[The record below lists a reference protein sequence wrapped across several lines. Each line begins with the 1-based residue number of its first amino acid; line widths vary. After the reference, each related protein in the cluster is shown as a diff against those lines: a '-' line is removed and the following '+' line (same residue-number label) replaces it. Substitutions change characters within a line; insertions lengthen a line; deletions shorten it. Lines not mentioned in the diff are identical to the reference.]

1 MTNKKKLQKILVGI
15 SRTDTKGVFKSVE
28 IVQKRIQEIKGQIE
42 SIFNS
47 IIELKGELKKSEG
60 ELSGALN
67 QKLLTLKSA
76 MAEYKN
82 ASLERLGVLSAEID
96 GLKKDIREI
105 SGRKV
110 EIPDFQNQI
119 KDVENELKRAIFD
132 LNEDNE
138 KKLEEVLSNSQ
149 KAIADLREELKKLR
163 IDTMSVISSRG
174 GGNMNRNIL
183 VENNPSILGRYTDLN
198 ILAGSNVTFASTNN
212 DNLKTTDL
220 TIAIASSP
228 TFANITD
235 SGLTAGRVTF
245 AGAAGLLTDS
255 ALLKF
260 DSITGQLGV
269 GFLGTIPD
277 WAVLYAYKASGPA
290 NSAIQSGD
298 DYANFRIL
306 SFNADSWFM
315 MQDAGTAN
323 SSWYVGS
330 DYSDSQKFKIG
341 WREAAAGQPGD
352 NDFLTI
358 STTGN
363 VGIGTTTPTA
373 VLHLKA
379 GTATANTAPFKFTSG
394 PLLTTPEAGAKEFLT
409 DKFYGTITT
418 GAVRHTFAT
427 LESAAQTF
435 SNDILVPDEAYGVDW
450 NGSLEVPTKN
460 AIYDKIETISGIPA
474 GLDTQV
480 QFNDGGVFGGDAGF
494 VYNKATGR
502 VGIGTT
508 PIELL
513 DIQGTM
519 AYDNAST
526 ATVLSGNTS
535 VAVTFPT
542 AFQAAP
548 IVVATPMANVSCWIT
563 SITASGCTINI
574 GSAAGTAGVIVNY
587 IAIRET

>member
-15 SRTDTKGVFKSVE
+15 SRTDTKCVFKSVE
-28 IVQKRIQEIKGQIE
+28 IVQKRIQEIKGEIE

-298 DYANFRIL
+298 DYANHRIL

-379 GTATANTAPFKFTSG
+379 GTATANTAPLKFTSG
-394 PLLTTPEAGAKEFLT
+394 TSLTTPE
-409 DKFYGTITT
+409 I
-418 GAVRHTFAT
+418 GAVEYNGTDLYVTAGDDSSNRRRIVHSHSTDAP
-427 LESAAQTF
+427 SAIT
-435 SNDILVPDEAYGVDW
+435 PT
-450 NGSLEVPTKN
+450 GSPFTYQNTASFDASV
-460 AIYDKIETISGIPA
+460 IVSG
-474 GLDTQV
+474 
-480 QFNDGGVFGGDAGF
+480 
-494 VYNKATGR
+494 
-502 VGIGTT
+502 
-508 PIELL
+508 
-513 DIQGTM
+513 GTM
-519 AYDNAST
+519 SLIEFSRDGATWYD
-526 ATVLSGNTS
+526 V
-535 VAVTFPT
+535 
-542 AFQAAP
+542 
-548 IVVATPMANVSCWIT
+548 
-563 SITASGCTINI
+563 
-574 GSAAGTAGVIVNY
+574 GVI
-587 IAIRET
+587 TG